1 MAKSR
6 KGQKP
11 IPWTE
16 GEEDILVNNVR
27 DNVTNLTTAFKLTA
41 SQISRSEGAVA
52 GHWYNRVSKEGDH
65 CLFLTVSGKHVAVNR
80 KNGKGKPTTLSFFQR
95 VLAIFGLKP

>member
-1 MAKSR
+1 MARK
-6 KGQKP
+6 KGQK
-11 IPWTE
+11 IVPWTQ
-16 GEEDILVNNVR
+16 GEDDILINNIR
-27 DNVTNLTTAFKLTA
+27 DNVTNLTQAFKKT
-41 SQISRSEGAVA
+41 SKEIQRGEKAVA
-52 GHWYNRVSKEGDH
+52 AHWYSRVSKEGDH